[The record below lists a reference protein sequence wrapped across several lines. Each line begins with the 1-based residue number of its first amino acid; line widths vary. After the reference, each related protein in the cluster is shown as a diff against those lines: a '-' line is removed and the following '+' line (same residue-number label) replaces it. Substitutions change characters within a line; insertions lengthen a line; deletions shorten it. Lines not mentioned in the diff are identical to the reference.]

1 MPLPGVGDTVKQCTA
16 RAKHSGVRCNN
27 PAVVCWGGSG
37 RVCRMHGSR
46 KPDTI
51 RRGSAHPGWKHGEQT
66 LEAKA
71 ERSRRLT
78 ELRVLEA
85 ALYAHGMATGPR
97 WRGRKPKG
105 KLR

>member
-46 KPDTI
+46 KLDTI

-71 ERSRRLT
+71 ERH
-78 ELRVLEA
+78 EMAVFFHEA
-85 ALYAHGMATGPR
+85 ESLMSKLGMLAPGSTR
-97 WRGRKPKG
+97 TRGRKPV
-105 KLR
+105 R